1 MSANRKRRQRGDNGG
16 IGIPAS
22 LDFLAGEGVMHAL
35 MRSLDWSK
43 TSLGPPEGW
52 PQSLRSA
59 ISICLGS
66 SFPIAIYW
74 GRELALLY
82 NDAWSPIAGDK
93 HPWAL
98 GRPGREVWPEIWD
111 TIGPSFQQVMATGKA
126 AGAQDQLLPMHRH
139 GYIEECYFNYTLAPI
154 RGEGGRVEGIFNA
167 VIETTY
173 RVIGERRARILR
185 DFTERTATARSGEDA
200 CALAVETLG
209 TATADVPFCLL
220 YLLDADKSRP
230 RARLAGAAG
239 LAPGG
244 PASPASID
252 LSAAAE
258 LPIPPSWPID
268 RVAETGRVEVVNDL
282 TARFGTAL
290 PGGTWPEPAE
300 CALVVPIASAVH
312 TAGLSGFLVAGLSP
326 RRALDDEYR
335 DFFELLAAKITT
347 AVGHAR
353 AYEEERRRAEEL
365 AQLDHMKALFFSN
378 ISHEFRTP
386 LSLMLGPIEEVLDDA
401 SIEISEIHR
410 TRLEIA
416 HRNALRL
423 LKLVNS
429 LLDFSR
435 IEAGRA
441 QACFEPTDLAE
452 FTTELASN
460 FRSLCESAGLRFVVD
475 CPRLAEPVYVDR
487 DMWEKIV
494 LNLVSNAFKFTFD
507 GEIVVSIRNL
517 DEDHVEFAVRDTGT
531 GIPAYELPSLF
542 LRFHRIEGARRRSF
556 EGSGIGL
563 ALVHELTK
571 LHGGTLSVES
581 EVDQGSI
588 FRVGIPLGNGHLS
601 PEQIRPS
608 RVIASQHVRTLVEEA
623 RQWLPRHASDG
634 PPMAD
639 QTDWDRPGPGAD
651 GSAYAI
657 GTGRPQVVL
666 AEDNA
671 DMRAFIGRILEDG
684 GCAVRGV
691 ADGAAALEAVRHSAP
706 DLVLT
711 DVMMPRL
718 DGFGLLR
725 ALRADPA
732 TQHLSVLML
741 STRAGE
747 EAKIEGLAAGADGYL
762 IKPFSSRE
770 LMAHVDGAV
779 RLARLRREA
788 TDREAYLRSRW
799 AVSDSEAQRLELE
812 HQLRQSQKMDAV
824 GQLTGGI
831 AHDFNNILTVII
843 GIIEI
848 LVDGVADRPQ
858 LAAIAA
864 MIDQAATRGAEL
876 TRLLLAFAR
885 KQPLQ
890 PRPTDINA
898 LVIDTAR
905 LLRPALGEHIE
916 IGSLL
921 AGNAWLAM
929 VDRAQLSNALINL
942 AVNARDA
949 MPGGGKLTLETT
961 NVILDESYGRTNPD
975 AKPGHY
981 VMIAVSDN
989 GVGIPATLH
998 DKVFEPFF
1006 TTKDVGK
1013 GTGLGLSMVYGFI
1026 RQSDGHIKIYSE
1038 LGHGTTVKLYMPR
1051 SSVEAAEP
1059 DAPLPAAVQGGS
1071 ETILVVEDDPLVRS
1085 QVVAQLASLGYAIAS
1100 ATDGVAALA
1109 MVDQGVAFDLL
1120 FTDMVLPG
1128 GITGRQLAAEVAR
1141 RRPSLRVLY
1150 TSGYTED
1157 AMLHHGRID
1166 PGIGWLS
1173 KPYRKADLAR
1183 RIREVLDAAAGSRP
1197 T

>member
-1 MSANRKRRQRGDNGG
+1 MNS
-16 IGIPAS
+16 IEVPAS
-22 LDFLAGEGVMHAL
+22 SDFLAGEGEMHAL
-35 MRSLDWSK
+35 MRSLEWSR
-43 TSLGPPEGW
+43 TSLGPPESW
-52 PQSLRSA
+52 PQSLRAA

-82 NDAWSPIAGDK
+82 NDAFSPIAGGK

-98 GRPGREVWPEIWD
+98 GRPGREVWPELWD
-111 TIGPSFQQVMATGKA
+111 TLGPLFQQVIATGRA
-126 AGAQDQLLPMHRH
+126 ASAQDQLLPMHRH
-139 GYIEECYFNYTLAPI
+139 GHIEECYFNYTLAAI
-154 RGEGGRVEGIFNA
+154 RGEGGQVEGVFNA

-185 DFTERTATARSGEDA
+185 DFAERTAAARSGEDA
-200 CALAVETLG
+200 CKLAFETLG
-209 TATADVPFCLL
+209 AATADAPFCLL
-220 YLLDADKSRP
+220 YLLDADKSGP

-252 LSAAAE
+252 LGEADRAA
-258 LPIPPSWPID
+258 PPSWPIN
-268 RVAETGRVEVVNDL
+268 RVAETGRVEVVHDL
-282 TARFGTAL
+282 TARFGAAL

-300 CALVVPIASAVH
+300 CALVVPIASAVR
-312 TAGLSGFLVAGLSP
+312 TAELSGFLVAGLSP

-335 DFFELLAAKITT
+335 DFFELLAAKITA

-353 AYEEERRRAEEL
+353 ASENERRRAEEL
-365 AQLDHMKALFFSN
+365 ARLDHMRTLFFSN

-386 LSLMLGPIEEVLDDA
+386 LSLMLGPMEEVLEDTA
-401 SIEISEIHR
+401 VQISEVHR

-429 LLDFSR
+429 LLDFFR

-460 FRSLCESAGLRFVVD
+460 FRSLCETAGLRLVVD
-475 CPRLAEPVYVDR
+475 CPRLPGPVYVDR
-487 DMWEKIV
+487 EMWEKIV
-494 LNLVSNAFKFTFD
+494 LNLISNAFKFTFD
-507 GEIVVSIRNL
+507 GEIVVSLRL
-517 DEDHVEFAVRDTGT
+517 ADHDRVELAVRDTGT
-531 GIPAYELPSLF
+531 GIPAHELPSLF
-542 LRFHRIEGARRRSF
+542 LRFHRIEGARGRSV

-563 ALVHELTK
+563 ALVHELAK
-571 LHGGTLSVES
+571 LHGGTLGAES
-581 EVDQGSI
+581 EVDRGSI
-588 FRVGIPLGNGHLS
+588 FRVRIPLGNSHLP

-608 RVIASQHVRTLVEEA
+608 RVIASQRARAMVEEA
-623 RQWLPRHASDG
+623 SQWLPDRASAG
-634 PPMAD
+634 PTTTD
-639 QTDWDRPGPGAD
+639 QTDRDAPAGNAD
-651 GSAYAI
+651 GSAVAI
-657 GTGRPQVVL
+657 DTGRPRIVL

-671 DMRAFIGRILEDG
+671 DMRAFVQRILEEG
-684 GCAVRGV
+684 GCAVRAV
-691 ADGAAALEAVRHSAP
+691 ADGEAALAAVRQSAP

-732 TQHLSVLML
+732 TQDLSVLML
-741 STRAGE
+741 SARAGE
-747 EAKIEGLAAGADGYL
+747 EARIDGLAAGADGYL
-762 IKPFSSRE
+762 IKPFSRRE

-788 TDREAYLRSRW
+788 AAREAYLRSRW
-799 AVSDSEAQRLELE
+799 AVSESEAKRLALE
-812 HQLRQSQKMDAV
+812 QQLRQSQKMEAI

-831 AHDFNNILTVII
+831 AHDFNNILTVIT

-848 LVDGVADRPQ
+848 VADGVADRPE
-858 LAAIAA
+858 LAAVVT
-864 MIDQAATRGAEL
+864 MIDDAATRGAEL

-885 KQPLQ
+885 KQSLQ
-890 PRPTDINA
+890 PRSTDINA

-905 LLRPALGEHIE
+905 LLQPALGGQIE
-916 IGSLL
+916 IVSML
-921 AGNAWLAM
+921 AEDACLAT
-929 VDRAQLSNALINL
+929 VDRAQLSSALINL

-949 MPGGGKLTLETT
+949 MPGGGKLTLQTA
-961 NVILDESYGRTNPD
+961 NVILDETYGQANPD
-975 AKPGHY
+975 AKPGPY
-981 VMIAVSDN
+981 VMVAVSDN
-989 GVGIPATLH
+989 GVGIPAELR

-1006 TTKDVGK
+1006 TTKDSGK

-1026 RQSDGHIKIYSE
+1026 KQFSGHIKIYSE
-1038 LGHGTTVKLYMPR
+1038 LGQGTTVKLYLPR
-1051 SSVEAAEP
+1051 SSIEAAEP
-1059 DAPLPAAVQGGS
+1059 DVAPSTAVQGGS
-1071 ETILVVEDDPLVRS
+1071 ETILVVEDDPLVRG
-1085 QVVAQLASLGYAIAS
+1085 QVVAQLASLGYAIVS
-1100 ATDGVAALA
+1100 AADGAAALA
-1109 MVDQGVAFDLL
+1109 LVDLGVAFDLL
-1120 FTDMVLPG
+1120 FTDMIMPG
-1128 GITGRQLAAEVAR
+1128 GMDGRQLADEVAK

-1166 PGIGWLS
+1166 PGVGLLS
-1173 KPYRKADLAR
+1173 KPYRKAELAR
-1183 RIREVLDAAAGSRP
+1183 RVREVLDAAAGSRQP
-1197 T
+1197 E